1 MTLKELK
8 VEVILDSGEFC
19 PKCGAELVEVL
30 ELGAVEGEVRRVT
43 YICTQCYDYVAT
55 EE

>member
-19 PKCGAELVEVL
+19 PKCGEELVEVL
-30 ELGAVEGEVRRVT
+30 ELGAVEDEVKKVT
-43 YICTQCYDYVAT
+43 YICTQCYNYVAA